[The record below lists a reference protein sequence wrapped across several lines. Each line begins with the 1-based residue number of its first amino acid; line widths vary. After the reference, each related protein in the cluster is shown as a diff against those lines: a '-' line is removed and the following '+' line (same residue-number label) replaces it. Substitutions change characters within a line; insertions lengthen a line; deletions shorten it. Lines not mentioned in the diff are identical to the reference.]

1 MCSIYVYTLSVND
14 NLIHDKVVC
23 CPSLKADAFTTA
35 TIDNI
40 DQNPSSNTA
49 TSSFHGKAISPFQH
63 PSLGK
68 GDEREVPDFQI
79 NQKEIEKTAI
89 LLHRHKTCDLERDN
103 HYPGT

>member
-35 TIDNI
+35 AIDNI
-40 DQNPSSNTA
+40 DHNPSSSTA

-63 PSLGK
+63 SSLGK
-68 GDEREVPDFQI
+68 VDEREVPDFQI
-79 NQKEIEKTAI
+79 TQKKLKKLSSITQT
-89 LLHRHKTCDLERDN
+89 LNLR
-103 HYPGT
+103 P